1 MSLHRN
7 APGMEKNIVWFS
19 NDSREKPI
27 LFHYRKKLMSTSGT
41 WGASFVAVSW
51 ENGSLLPAPHW
62 MVVLPMLKWQMPGQQ
77 LHTQGAGPPAKEI
90 NTQNIRYQNRWA
102 KEATECKLSWPK
114 QQALNQ
120 AGQSWD
126 VVLWYSAA
134 CPQIRL
140 TDSSFSFG
148 LLYAHTVTKWP
159 TSKAA
164 EKVAQVPRLAAFL
177 LKLKLTTPSL
187 CSCHSI
193 GWMLTLPR
201 ACRMCPRAI

>member
-51 ENGSLLPAPHW
+51 ENGSLLSAPHW

-90 NTQNIRYQNRWA
+90 NTQNIRYRTDELKRLQSTSWA
-102 KEATECKLSWPK
+102 DPSNKRLIKLGR
-114 QQALNQ
+114 
-120 AGQSWD
+120 AGMSYFDIQLL
-126 VVLWYSAA
+126 VLKSDL
-134 CPQIRL
+134 Q
-140 TDSSFSFG
+140 
-148 LLYAHTVTKWP
+148 TVH
-159 TSKAA
+159 
-164 EKVAQVPRLAAFL
+164 FL
-177 LKLKLTTPSL
+177 LD
-187 CSCHSI
+187 SC
-193 GWMLTLPR
+193 MLTQLLSDLPLR
-201 ACRMCPRAI
+201 QLRKWLKSLD